1 MTKSVWL
8 HGMAAL
14 LMAAALTTA
23 AAAEEVAVIV
33 HKSNA
38 NAVDRALVVKL
49 YTGAARSWPDGSP
62 AFVLD
67 QAEDSPVRA
76 DFYAD
81 VIGKSAAAMKAIWAQ
96 NIFSGRGLPPKLV
109 NPDAEMKKLVS
120 ANRNAIG
127 YIKASSV
134 DDSVRVVGR

>member
-1 MTKSVWL
+1 MTKRMRL
-8 HGMAAL
+8 MRLTAL
-14 LMAAALTTA
+14 LIVAILSAP
-23 AAAEEVAVIV
+23 AAAEDVAVIV
-33 HKSNA
+33 NKSNA
-38 NAVDRALVVKL
+38 NPVDRALVVKL

-67 QAEDSPVRA
+67 QAEDSPART
-76 DFYAD
+76 DFYAQ

-96 NIFSGRGLPPKLV
+96 NIFSGRGLPPKLA

-120 ANRNAIG
+120 ANKNAIG

-134 DDSVRVVGR
+134 DDSVKIVGR